1 MNSLCPAFLIFGTLL
16 KFEYRTVKLDVKVG
30 WDLPSGNISS
40 AGAFSAFR
48 PNKRGL
54 NLDTEQDTLGSFSQS
69 ALKWN
74 QHFITYST
82 EGDLTKWIGKNTS
95 VCNSAVADT
104 WMSKPGIISS
114 SKSRWKIICSIT
126 LIIKAIAS
134 LMGLFLNTA
143 MKSLTDFFSVLIFPI
158 FSAVAVL
165 LAPFVIQAVYTKAS
179 KRTSVVLLFLTF
191 YHAGESESDRYLAI
205 FLSECLVPC
214 LPWLPWS
221 CRAAG
226 VEARSTCP
234 AASVGFCIAGRSKA
248 LITASGLPT
257 KHAVPSMPQVK

>member
-1 MNSLCPAFLIFGTLL
+1 MRWKKWRCLWGPDPDTSMAPGPHTPEPQGRLILLFFNQMSSMNSICPAFLIFGALL
-16 KFEYRTVKLDVKVG
+16 KFEYRTVKLEMKVG

-54 NLDTEQDTLGSFSQS
+54 NLGTEQDTWGSFCQS

-74 QHFITYST
+74 QHLITYST
-82 EGDLTKWIGKNTS
+82 EGDLTKLIGKNTS
-95 VCNSAVADT
+95 VCNRAMADT

-143 MKSLTDFFSVLIFPI
+143 MKSLTDFFF
-158 FSAVAVL
+158 
-165 LAPFVIQAVYTKAS
+165 Q
-179 KRTSVVLLFLTF
+179 
-191 YHAGESESDRYLAI
+191 
-205 FLSECLVPC
+205 C
-214 LPWLPWS
+214 
-221 CRAAG
+221 
-226 VEARSTCP
+226 
-234 AASVGFCIAGRSKA
+234 
-248 LITASGLPT
+248 
-257 KHAVPSMPQVK
+257 